1 MDTGMDHSHQL
12 RHVIP
17 DEEYNGIMGEK
28 NYSMDRPLNMP
39 IGSVRA
45 ILAILLVLAFIC
57 PAIDN
62 ENIKDATL
70 LVLGFYFGSRPID

>member
-1 MDTGMDHSHQL
+1 M
-12 RHVIP
+12 
-17 DEEYNGIMGEK
+17 K
-28 NYSMDRPLNMP
+28 NYSMDRPLNLP

-45 ILAILLVLAFIC
+45 ILAIILVLAFIC
-57 PAIDN
+57 PAIEN

>member
-1 MDTGMDHSHQL
+1 L
-12 RHVIP
+12 
-17 DEEYNGIMGEK
+17 MGDK
-28 NYSMDRPLNMP
+28 NYSMDRPLNLP

-45 ILAILLVLAFIC
+45 ILAIILVLAFIC
-57 PAIDN
+57 PAIEN